1 MITTEHPPPFPNPNL
16 TTRTTSP
23 SLAPPP
29 TCGHAAL
36 RAMVQKASK
45 SCRFR
50 PRTSATAARS
60 AGSARAMLSR
70 SLTTIASIVATPS
83 TWVG

>member
-1 MITTEHPPPFPNPNL
+1 MITTDTHAFPNPNL

-23 SLAPPP
+23 NLALPP

-45 SCRFR
+45 SCLFR
-50 PRTSATAARS
+50 PRTSATAARR
-60 AGSARAMLSR
+60 AGSARPMLSR

-83 TWVG
+83 TWLG

>member
-1 MITTEHPPPFPNPNL
+1 MITTEHPRPFPNPNL
-16 TTRTTSP
+16 TTRTTTP
-23 SLAPPP
+23 SLAAPP

-36 RAMVQKASK
+36 RAMEQKASK
-45 SCRFR
+45 SCLFR
-50 PRTSATAARS
+50 PRTSATAARR

>member
-1 MITTEHPPPFPNPNL
+1 MPFLNPNL
-16 TTRTTSP
+16 TTRTPSP
-23 SLAPPP
+23 NLALPP

-45 SCRFR
+45 SCLFR
-50 PRTSATAARS
+50 PRTSVTAARR
-60 AGSARAMLSR
+60 AGSARPMLSR